1 MTGTTDTRIT
11 ETLAFAQ
18 ECLHDVSIAAAS
30 VGYDP
35 MEIQLP
41 PLLSPQP
48 GAPPAISA
56 EALGVFA
63 AMYLESEIEQTGLI
77 STTEIL
83 AAGRDRLAFNSVAAA
98 RRLDDFASPLHKYP
112 ARQAREL
119 IFARVFGTGQAAI
132 LERGNAINNGFE
144 QLLANLCFALVQYSK
159 DTNWNRPPN
168 PAREAVVRRTATGL
182 VLNLR
187 ARQFGN
193 TLAAGAHI
201 ANMMQKA
208 VAILSDPAVL
218 AYFQTRTL
226 WDTLRHLLGDRV
238 PDLGRLLTRGQNGMR
253 LLRWIAGILPQ
264 LTDEFQMRS
273 VLGPNEPQY
282 LWAAQWL
289 EATGLMP
296 VARGRIV

>member
-1 MTGTTDTRIT
+1 MTGTTDTRIS

-30 VGYDP
+30 AGYDP

-41 PLLSPQP
+41 PFPNPQP
-48 GAPPAISA
+48 GTPPALSS

-63 AMYLESEIEQTGLI
+63 AMYLESEMEQAGLI
-77 STTEIL
+77 SMTELL
-83 AAGRDRLAFNSVAAA
+83 AAARDRLALTSAATN
-98 RRLDDFASPLHKYP
+98 RRLDDFVSPLHKYP
-112 ARQAREL
+112 GRQQREL
-119 IFARVFGTGQAAI
+119 IFARVFGNGPAAV

-144 QLLANLCFALVQYSK
+144 QLLASLCFALVQYSK
-159 DTNWNRPPN
+159 DTNGKVPPN
-168 PAREAVVRRTATGL
+168 PAREAVVRRTATAL
-182 VLNLR
+182 VLNLSG
-187 ARQFGN
+187 RQFGN

-201 ANMMQKA
+201 ATMLQKA

-218 AYFQTRTL
+218 ASFQTRTM
-226 WDTLRHLLGDRV
+226 WDTLRRLLGDRV

-264 LTDEFQMRS
+264 LADELQIRS
-273 VLGPNEPQY
+273 ILGPNGPQY